1 MSYLF
6 SVDLALN
13 LYVIVPKLTLYIRYY
28 LQSEENEIIFAVGCA
43 ERDWVHSKVFTE
55 KLDSYTRIF
64 SRKQNKPPLSFQL
77 QPLLVVD
84 SLI

>member
-1 MSYLF
+1 MSCLF
-6 SVDLALN
+6 SVDLSLN

-28 LQSEENEIIFAVGCA
+28 MQSEENEIVFAVGCA
-43 ERDWVHSKVFTE
+43 ERDWVHSKAFTE

-64 SRKQNKPPLSFQL
+64 SRKQNTPLLSFQL
-77 QPLLVVD
+77 QRLLVVE